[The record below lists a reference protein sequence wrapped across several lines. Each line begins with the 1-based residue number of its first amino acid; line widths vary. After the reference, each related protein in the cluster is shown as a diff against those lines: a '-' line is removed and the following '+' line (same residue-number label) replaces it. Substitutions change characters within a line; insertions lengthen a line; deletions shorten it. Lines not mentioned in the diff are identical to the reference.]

1 MPQQLIYTSAPQG
14 VDVGRSGYCT
24 VARSSTMGESLVQR
38 LEQFSYYERLS
49 EHGGEAERTVF
60 IFRNIDI
67 RGKAYHVLSRIK
79 DAPADYTGR
88 TNFIAQHLVFTPD
101 EVAKM
106 PTPAVILRRW
116 SGWKDHW
123 EQEPRLFESE
133 SWGELDELQKRTFLP
148 AKLWYRE
155 TGDYGRAA
163 SFIGLNSGAFA
174 AQDFS
179 PATILDLLSEALELL
194 QLEGPNWRALAW
206 QRTFS
211 VGCQPQDNS
220 ADFRWRFLTSGLQ
233 FELAVTQGRT
243 PQELRT
249 LRAVSHSRQVQFAT
263 EGPVTPHFTLLPKA
277 GEAVQRNE
285 GETLILECAAESLP
299 GKITYRWYSVGKD
312 NTTGEELNEA
322 YGAHTGKLTI
332 PKIGRGK
339 HRYKVIAWDSVTAAA
354 IESHVIVVEVKE
366 RLSLSGRPLTSSPAV
381 SPLRQAARVPKP
393 LHVERNP
400 EPTVQ
405 AREYTPSYD
414 LEPDIPLS
422 FLSRHSNKVFVIGVA
437 FLLIVCAGFFLRT
450 SERGKSLLTTFQKAL
465 KQLTPSAAPTS
476 QPLVDANEPVKPNS
490 KTHIEVQNPAGKP
503 SKGSGNNVT
512 HPLHAILAESD
523 WSKLLKPIT
532 DELRRVEQNAHNAA
546 EALKAAGIK
555 QNQAK
560 IEAEKNKGES
570 KKSTSDFAELKKA
583 NDHQA
588 KTEKDLKSEQNQ
600 LESLKQK
607 HKLLLNRQIS
617 ANQIQFPNKWPYFP
631 TNINLRVRWSE
642 LGILTENPNP
652 VSVEWRTNYWNFKT
666 DNWSLQISQS
676 GAVYQ
681 PTKPSSAIRVSIAS
695 EENAGETNQLLQ
707 LLLFSASISNRFS
720 TTLVGDDLKPNAE
733 LQELLSSLALANNN
747 ALRVMASHPSAKNP
761 MSNTLTEIN
770 VMNSR
775 NEPWK
780 LGIKAQLTADAEE
793 AAILKQVKNAFA
805 RVDTFW
811 IKVAEESKLAL
822 REEDF
827 STAIDPFSNLKDGYL
842 RKAFWEKLDLLC
854 LVSIYKREL
863 LTKAPK
869 LEEKDNVGAK
879 KILSAYMESA
889 DDGGSKFKEELMQ
902 LTDDLRHFQYFWKTV
917 YEKKIGKDGKSSL
930 FKGKSYKD
938 IKSNL
943 AQLIEELER
952 HGGTIEPA
960 NLRITLEFQAFGNSW
975 IPITRLNAR
984 IP

>member
-133 SWGELDELQKRTFLP
+133 SWAELDELQKRTFLP

-163 SFIGLNSGAFA
+163 GLIGLNSGAFA

-312 NTTGEELNEA
+312 NTTGEELNEV
-322 YGAHTGKLTI
+322 YGAHTEKLTI

-339 HRYKVIAWDSVTAAA
+339 HRYKVIAWDSVTAAG

-366 RLSLSGRPLTSSPAV
+366 RLSLSGRPLTSSSAV
-381 SPLRQAARVPKP
+381 APLRQAARVPKP
-393 LHVERNP
+393 LQVEKTP

-422 FLSRHSNKVFVIGVA
+422 FLSRHSNKVFAIGVA
-437 FLLIVCAGFFLRT
+437 FLLIVCAAFFLKD
-450 SERGKSLLTTFQKAL
+450 SERGQRLRTTFLKAL
-465 KQLTPSAAPTS
+465 KQLTPNADPTT
-476 QPLVDANEPVKPNS
+476 QPLGDANKPVKSNS
-490 KTHIEVQNPAGKP
+490 KTNIEGQNPVGKP
-503 SKGSGNNVT
+503 SKGSENNVT

-532 DELRRVEQNAHNAA
+532 DELKRVEQSEHKAA
-546 EALKAAGIK
+546 EALKAAGTK
-555 QNQAK
+555 QKQAT
-560 IEAEKNKGES
+560 IEAEKSKGDP
-570 KKSTSDFAELKKA
+570 KKSTTDHAELKKA
-583 NDHQA
+583 DDQQA
-588 KTEKDLKSEQNQ
+588 RAEKDFKREHDQ

-607 HKLLLNRQIS
+607 EKLLVNRKIT
-617 ANQIQFPNKWPYFP
+617 ANQFQFPKDWPYFTQSNPP
-631 TNINLRVRWSE
+631 TLHWVSLGKPASE
-642 LGILTENPNP
+642 RKKVDGKGGNNDWTFDEAGI
-652 VSVEWRTNYWNFKT
+652 
-666 DNWSLQISQS
+666 WSLQISKT
-676 GAVYQ
+676 GVVYQ
-681 PTKPSSAIRVSIAS
+681 PTRQPGAISVEFSKPEDTAEPS
-695 EENAGETNQLLQ
+695 NALG
-707 LLLFSASISNRFS
+707 LLLFSPNTNLSFS
-720 TTLVGDDLKPNAE
+720 AKVVGDSLVVSDELRRFLGGLVLHKSHSIRLVANYPPFKPSTN
-733 LQELLSSLALANNN
+733 SLEEVY
-747 ALRVMASHPSAKNP
+747 RMVSNP
-761 MSNTLTEIN
+761 
-770 VMNSR
+770 
-775 NEPWK
+775 PWK
-780 LGIKAQLTADAEE
+780 LMITEQLAKQVTQLEKLKATRNALNRLDKLWEEVKQKTGKALLEATFSEAVDASSPETTDSQNRTRMERQFWHAFNRLVKVAVFLKNDANKPRQLQDMTSDEAHKQLDVYFSQKDADEYFKDKMKPLIADLDNVKRLWIGESSE
-793 AAILKQVKNAFA
+793 FHKSVKHFSEVGSNLDAAIEKLRAGEGKIDSAKL
-805 RVDTFW
+805 RVD
-811 IKVAEESKLAL
+811 L
-822 REEDF
+822 
-827 STAIDPFSNLKDGYL
+827 
-842 RKAFWEKLDLLC
+842 
-854 LVSIYKREL
+854 
-863 LTKAPK
+863 
-869 LEEKDNVGAK
+869 
-879 KILSAYMESA
+879 
-889 DDGGSKFKEELMQ
+889 Q
-902 LTDDLRHFQYFWKTV
+902 
-917 YEKKIGKDGKSSL
+917 
-930 FKGKSYKD
+930 
-938 IKSNL
+938 
-943 AQLIEELER
+943 
-952 HGGTIEPA
+952 
-960 NLRITLEFQAFGNSW
+960 FQASETTW
-975 IPITRLNAR
+975 LTITRLDCR
-984 IP
+984 